1 MAGGAGE
8 VALSHVEKGPAVE
21 RASHGVR
28 GPRSLQIPHQ
38 PFVFFPQRPSF
49 QRPFDRRAENL
60 DVRKRLH
67 DVVEGVAFPQRLDH
81 RAQVGRPGQED
92 HLHETVSRFCRPYHI
107 EPIRP
112 GHQHICNHHVVL
124 TCRQPADGR
133 GAIGAGFHAVSQRG
147 EVADQERAQILV
159 VLGHEEASRRQRHMR
174 GLRHRHW
181 FPPERPWMRPSLPS
195 ILVHVPCQGR
205 LGAGWVGH
213 NLSDSA
219 YSPQRS
225 GAPMYVESVDFK
237 RQAWDAKILGDLL
250 TRLIANGYQGL
261 LAEIHQ
267 AAGRFSRPRPDRS
280 LPNSLGQADGF
291 TDVLIPPAQPHTRV
305 IFFLAQ
311 PDLLRMIVAGRNQT
325 EVRRV
330 ATATKMHL
338 EAAVGGPSSQLL
350 PAVAQGLDEIK
361 SFIGSN
367 VACPHCGARI
377 SEEIQ
382 EVAYR
387 LTEAADAQFADNR
400 PLCELLDAALRRAG
414 AEAVVI
420 DPGRGAIDGAALYH
434 GTVLVFRARSGA
446 PSAEE
451 AAQLLEQSHHV
462 EQQGWRVVSMLVCDQ
477 PAPADLRQS
486 GVFVVDNV
494 SRLDAALE
502 EILSKVREQQ
512 TSALLPPVL
521 RPLAISVAD
530 LLPPD

>member
-1 MAGGAGE
+1 
-8 VALSHVEKGPAVE
+8 
-21 RASHGVR
+21 
-28 GPRSLQIPHQ
+28 
-38 PFVFFPQRPSF
+38 
-49 QRPFDRRAENL
+49 
-60 DVRKRLH
+60 
-67 DVVEGVAFPQRLDH
+67 
-81 RAQVGRPGQED
+81 
-92 HLHETVSRFCRPYHI
+92 
-107 EPIRP
+107 
-112 GHQHICNHHVVL
+112 
-124 TCRQPADGR
+124 
-133 GAIGAGFHAVSQRG
+133 
-147 EVADQERAQILV
+147 
-159 VLGHEEASRRQRHMR
+159 
-174 GLRHRHW
+174 
-181 FPPERPWMRPSLPS
+181 
-195 ILVHVPCQGR
+195 
-205 LGAGWVGH
+205 
-213 NLSDSA
+213 
-219 YSPQRS
+219 
-225 GAPMYVESVDFK
+225 MYVESVDFK

-311 PDLLRMIVAGRNQT
+311 PDLLRMIVAGRNQS

-338 EAAVGGPSSQLL
+338 EAAVGGHLSELLPAVADREGPDRFRREVVPALHLTASGGLVIGLRDGAPMQVMLALRRQPAFRGRPTALGSQLTTLL
-350 PAVAQGLDEIK
+350 PDKPTEQAREAMERLVSSGIVERWHVVICRTGGQWLAVAQGLDEIK
-361 SFIGSN
+361 SLIGSN
-367 VACPHCGARI
+367 VACPHCGVRMG
-377 SEEIQ
+377 EEIQ

-420 DPGRGAIDGAALYH
+420 DPGRGTVDGAALYH

-451 AAQLLEQSHHV
+451 AAQLLEQSRHV

-530 LLPPD
+530 LLPPE